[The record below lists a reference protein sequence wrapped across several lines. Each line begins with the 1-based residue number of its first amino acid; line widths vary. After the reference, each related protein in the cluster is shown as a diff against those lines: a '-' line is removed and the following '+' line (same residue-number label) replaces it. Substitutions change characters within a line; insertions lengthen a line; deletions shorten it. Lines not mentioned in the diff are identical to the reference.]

1 MAIDDLLDEHEQG
14 ERVRGWLRENGG
26 GLLTGVLLGLAL
38 ILGWQW
44 WQQQREHKR
53 FQAGEDYQAAVE
65 AIQAGKPDARKRIA
79 ALPEGAYRTLGALAL
94 AKAQVDAG
102 KRDEA
107 IATLQAESPDDPELA
122 GVVRQ
127 RLARLLL
134 DAGKPKDA
142 IALLGDAQDDPLA
155 AVIRGDAHVAL
166 GEQEQARA
174 AYDMALAGL
183 AVGSPLR
190 NLVAMKLVDA
200 GGAPPDSGARTGA
213 PTGARS

>member
-53 FQAGEDYQAAVE
+53 F
-65 AIQAGKPDARKRIA
+65 QAGKPDARKRIA

>member
-44 WQQQREHKR
+44 WQQQSAHKR
-53 FQAGEDYQAAVE
+53 VQAGDDYQAAVE
-65 AIQAGKPDARKRIA
+65 ALQAGKTDVARARIA
-79 ALPEGAYRTLGALAL
+79 ALPDGAYRTLGALAL
-94 AKAQVDAG
+94 AGSQVQAG
-102 KRDEA
+102 KRDDA
-107 IATLQAESPDDPELA
+107 IATLRAVKADDPELA
-122 GVVRQ
+122 GVVKQ

-142 IALLGDAQDDPLA
+142 LALLGSGQGEPLV
-155 AVIRGDAHVAL
+155 AVIRGDAYAAMGQL
-166 GEQEQARA
+166 ADART
-174 AYDMALAGL
+174 AYGQALAGL

-190 NLVAMKLVDA
+190 NLVELKLTDA
-200 GGAPPDSGARTGA
+200 GGTPANTE
-213 PTGARS
+213 ARS

>member
-26 GLLTGVLLGLAL
+26 GLLTGILLGLAL

-44 WQQQREHKR
+44 WTQQRSHKQLR
-53 FQAGEDYQAAVE
+53 AGDDYQAAID
-65 AIQAGKPDARKRIA
+65 ALQAKKPDVARPHLA
-79 ALPEGAYRTLGALAL
+79 ALPDGAYATLGALAMASSQL
-94 AKAQVDAG
+94 DAG
-102 KRDEA
+102 KRDDA
-107 IATLQAESPDDPELA
+107 IATLRAVKAGDPELA

-142 IALLGDAQDDPLA
+142 MAMLANDKDAPMA
-155 AVIRGDAHVAL
+155 AAIRGDAYVAL
-166 GEQEQARA
+166 GQLPEART
-174 AYDMALAGL
+174 AYGQALAGL

-190 NLVAMKLVDA
+190 NLVELKLTDA
-200 GGAPPDSGARTGA
+200 GGTPPNDGVRG
-213 PTGARS
+213 